1 MGGTCNM
8 HGGHEKLMRK
18 LARKHEG
25 RRPLDRTRSLKGI
38 IYVGVDWI
46 QLAQDRISVAVF
58 FTR

>member
-1 MGGTCNM
+1 M